1 MPYRI
6 EIKRS
11 AVKEIRKLPDSVL
24 PRVMRTIEGLKENPR
39 PAGARKLSGGEEY
52 RVRVGD
58 YRVVY
63 TIAEEVV
70 TVYIVRVRHR
80 REVYRRR

>member
-11 AVKEIRKLPDSVL
+11 AAKEIRKLPDSVL
-24 PRVMRTIEGLKENPR
+24 PRVMRAIEGLKENPR
-39 PAGARKLSGGEEY
+39 PAGARKLSGSEEY